1 MGFHILQKDIVKAR
15 NDDISIK
22 YWDANNLYELAI
34 IQDLSYEG
42 FKFLSEEEIKRF
54 NLDGISENSK
64 NGYIL

>member
-15 NDDISIK
+15 DDEISIK